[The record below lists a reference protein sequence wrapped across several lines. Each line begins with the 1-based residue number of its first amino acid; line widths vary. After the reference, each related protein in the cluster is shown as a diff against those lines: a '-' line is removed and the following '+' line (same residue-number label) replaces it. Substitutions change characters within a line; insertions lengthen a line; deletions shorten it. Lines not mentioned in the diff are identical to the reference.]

1 MIIYI
6 ENNYYAH
13 YEIIESILHH
23 ISFICKTILS
33 KDTQIY
39 LKIQPEESFIE
50 YITHK
55 YLNLNIVN
63 DLTKPREYDYYI
75 ECTLNQLLDKRE
87 DFNLLTLDPTKH
99 FYISH
104 VIYPYLRKKKNVY
117 FLTPI
122 CCVPR
127 HISCT
132 YLPFMD
138 KPKIKTDIPIFLI
151 AGNINAYSRNYQ
163 MLKMLL
169 DIPTFYRYKIK
180 LLGRSKDNS
189 VPIGP
194 EYNDRMIYCLNYN
207 YIQYHHEFL
216 DVYCVLPCFNP
227 ESNPEYYTEKI
238 SSTINYI
245 KAYQLKS
252 IVDDQLQ
259 SIHQLERAYV
269 YHYPYKNIVEEK
281 KREWMDMDN
290 HQPKKPKKAK
300 KKKKN
305 KIKKITKR
313 DRITRRMREMERRK
327 KFEENYK
334 QMFLKAIEDFYLN
347 KSINAL

>member
-6 ENNYYAH
+6 ENNYHAH
-13 YEIIESILHH
+13 YEIIESVLHH
-23 ISFICKTILS
+23 ISFICKTILP
-33 KDTQIY
+33 KDTQIF
-39 LKIQPEESFIE
+39 LKIQPEESFIH

-55 YLNLNIVN
+55 YLNLTIV
-63 DLTKPREYDYYI
+63 DDFTKPFEYDFYI
-75 ECTLNQLLDKRE
+75 NCTLNQLLDKNS
-87 DFNLLTLDPTKH
+87 DFNLLTLDSSKH
-99 FYISH
+99 FYIAH
-104 VIYPYLRKKKNVY
+104 IIYPYLRKKKNVF

-122 CCVPR
+122 SFVPR

-132 YLPFMD
+132 YLPFID
-138 KPKIKTDIPIFLI
+138 KPKIKTEIPIFVV
-151 AGNINAYSRNYQ
+151 GGFINSYSRNYQ

-169 DIPTFYRYKIK
+169 DIPTSYQYKIK

-189 VPIGP
+189 VPFGP
-194 EYNDRMIYCLNYN
+194 EYNNRMIYCLNYN
-207 YIQYHHEFL
+207 FIQYHYEFL
-216 DVYCVLPCFNP
+216 DVYCVLPCINP
-227 ESNPEYYTEKI
+227 ESNPDYYTKKI

-245 KAYQLKS
+245 KGYKLKS

-281 KREWMDMDN
+281 KRELMEN
-290 HQPKKPKKAK
+290 HLPKK

-305 KIKKITKR
+305 KIKKITKKER
-313 DRITRRMREMERRK
+313 LNRRMREIQRKK

-334 QMFLKAIEDFYLN
+334 QMFIQAIEDFY
-347 KSINAL
+347 KE

>member
-6 ENNYYAH
+6 ENNYHAH

-23 ISFICKTILS
+23 ISFICKTILP
-33 KDTQIY
+33 KETQIF
-39 LKIQPEESFIE
+39 LKIQPEESFIH

-55 YLNLNIVN
+55 YLNLTMV
-63 DLTKPREYDYYI
+63 DDFTKPKEYDFYI
-75 ECTLNQLLDKRE
+75 NCTLNQLLDKNN
-87 DFNLLTLDPTKH
+87 DFNMLTLDPTKH
-99 FYISH
+99 FYIAH

-122 CCVPR
+122 SLVSR
-127 HISCT
+127 LISCS
-132 YLPFMD
+132 YLPFID
-138 KPKIKTDIPIFLI
+138 KPKIKTDIPIFI
-151 AGNINAYSRNYQ
+151 VGGFINPYSRNYQ

-169 DIPTFYRYKIK
+169 DTPTPHPYKIK
-180 LLGRSKDNS
+180 LLGKSKDQS
-189 VPIGP
+189 VPFGP
-194 EYNDRMIYCLNYN
+194 EYNDRIIYCLNYN
-207 YIQYHHEFL
+207 FVQYHHEFL
-216 DVYCVLPCFNP
+216 DVYCMLPCINP
-227 ESNPEYYTEKI
+227 ESNPEYYTKKI

-245 KAYQLKS
+245 KGYQLKS
-252 IVDDQLQ
+252 IIDDQLQ

-281 KREWMDMDN
+281 KKELMEN
-290 HQPKKPKKAK
+290 HLSKKS

-313 DRITRRMREMERRK
+313 ERFQKRMREIERKK

-334 QMFLKAIEDFYLN
+334 QMFLQAIEDFY
-347 KSINAL
+347 K